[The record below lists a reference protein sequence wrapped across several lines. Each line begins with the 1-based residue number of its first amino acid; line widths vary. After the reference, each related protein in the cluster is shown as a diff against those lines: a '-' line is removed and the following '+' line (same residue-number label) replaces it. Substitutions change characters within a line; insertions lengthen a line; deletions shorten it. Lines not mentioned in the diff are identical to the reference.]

1 MEKKVNLIDYLYIFV
16 KWRKLLIT
24 NFFIVCVVALVISL
38 LLPKWYESSAVIM
51 PPKSDF
57 NNLNISALVSKLPFG
72 GLGIPMGSEEVQ
84 AFMAILKSRTI
95 KEIVIHK
102 FNLIEVYEKKDIER
116 TLEALE
122 DNIEGTLGDEG
133 QILLSVLDQEPKR
146 AAEMANTLLSA
157 LDSIYTQLNI
167 QKARNDRIFI
177 EKRFTQNKEDL
188 KTAEERLKAF
198 QEKYGV
204 IDIPEQIK
212 VAIGSAAELQTLIYM
227 TEIELGIKQEH
238 LASSHILILQDK
250 LKLSKLKKKLSELK
264 AGNSNSNGR
273 LVPEADL
280 FIPFDL
286 VPEVGLEYLRLY
298 REVEVQ
304 NTIFEFL
311 IQLYEQA
318 KIEEAKDIPSIQ
330 VIDYPA
336 VPIHKAKP
344 KRAIIV
350 IVAGLFSLI
359 ISSIF
364 VFTRETLRNIVTK
377 GDAHS
382 EKVIW
387 IKEQINHDM
396 RFLRRKK
403 NK

>member
-1 MEKKVNLIDYLYIFV
+1 MEKKVNLIDYLYVFV

-24 NFFIVCVVALVISL
+24 NFFIVCVVAIVISL

-95 KEIVIHK
+95 KEIVINK

-188 KTAEERLKAF
+188 KTAEEQLKAF

-204 IDIPEQIK
+204 IDIPEQIR
-212 VAIGSAAELQTLIYM
+212 VAIGSAAEIQTLIYM
-227 TEIELGIKQEH
+227 TEIELGIKQEN
-238 LASSHILILQDK
+238 LASS
-250 LKLSKLKKKLSELK
+250 
-264 AGNSNSNGR
+264 R
-273 LVPEADL
+273 LL
-280 FIPFDL
+280 
-286 VPEVGLEYLRLY
+286 LRP
-298 REVEVQ
+298 Q
-304 NTIFEFL
+304 
-311 IQLYEQA
+311 
-318 KIEEAKDIPSIQ
+318 
-330 VIDYPA
+330 
-336 VPIHKAKP
+336 
-344 KRAIIV
+344 
-350 IVAGLFSLI
+350 G
-359 ISSIF
+359 
-364 VFTRETLRNIVTK
+364 
-377 GDAHS
+377 
-382 EKVIW
+382 
-387 IKEQINHDM
+387 
-396 RFLRRKK
+396 
-403 NK
+403 

>member
-1 MEKKVNLIDYLYIFV
+1 MAKKVNLIDYFYIFV

-24 NFFIVCVVALVISL
+24 NFFVVSVLAIIVSL
-38 LLPKWYESSAVIM
+38 LLPKWYESNAVIM

-57 NNLNISALVSKLPFG
+57 QNLNISTLVSKLPFG
-72 GLGIPMGSEEVQ
+72 GLGIPMGSDEVQ

-95 KEIVIHK
+95 KEIVINK

-116 TLEALE
+116 ALKALE
-122 DNIEGTLGDEG
+122 DNMDVTLGDEG
-133 QILLSVLDQEPKR
+133 QILLSVLDRDPKR
-146 AAEMANTLLSA
+146 AASMATTFLSA

-188 KTAEERLKAF
+188 KTAEENLKAF

-204 IDIPEQIK
+204 IDIPEQTK
-212 VAIGSAAELQTLIYM
+212 AAIASAAEIQTLIYM
-227 TEIELGIKQEH
+227 TEVELGIKQEH
-238 LASSHILILQDK
+238 LASSHIAILQDK
-250 LKLSKLKKKLSELK
+250 LKLNKLKKKLTELK
-264 AGNSNSNGR
+264 TGNSNSNGR
-273 LVPEADL
+273 LVQDDDL
-280 FIPFDL
+280 FIPFDM
-286 VPEVGLEYLRLY
+286 VPDVGLEYIRLY

-318 KIEEAKDIPSIQ
+318 KIEEAKDVPAIQ

-336 VPIHKAKP
+336 VPIYKAKP
-344 KRAIIV
+344 KRAVIV

-364 VFTRETLRNIVTK
+364 VFTRESLRNIVTK
-377 GDAHS
+377 GDTHS
-382 EKVIW
+382 EKVLW
-387 IKEQINHDM
+387 IKEQINKDT
-396 RFLRRKK
+396 RFFRRNK

>member
-24 NFFIVCVVALVISL
+24 NFFIVCVVAIVISL

-95 KEIVIHK
+95 KEIVINK

-212 VAIGSAAELQTLIYM
+212 VAIGSAAEIQTLIYM

-336 VPIHKAKP
+336 VPIYKAKP

>member
-1 MEKKVNLIDYLYIFV
+1 MEKKVNLIDYLYVFV

-24 NFFIVCVVALVISL
+24 NFFIVCVIAVVISL

-72 GLGIPMGSEEVQ
+72 GLGIPMGSDEVQ

-95 KEIVIHK
+95 KEIVINK

-188 KTAEERLKAF
+188 KTAEEELKAF

-212 VAIGSAAELQTLIYM
+212 VAIGSAAEIQTLIYM

-264 AGNSNSNGR
+264 TGNSNSNGR
-273 LVPEADL
+273 LVPEDDL

-286 VPEVGLEYLRLY
+286 VPDVGLEYLRLY

-336 VPIHKAKP
+336 VPIYKAKP

-364 VFTRETLRNIVTK
+364 VFTRESLRNVVTK
-377 GDAHS
+377 GDVHS

-396 RFLRRKK
+396 RFFRRKK

>member
-1 MEKKVNLIDYLYIFV
+1 MEKKVNLIDYFYVFV

-24 NFFIVCVVALVISL
+24 NFFIVCVVAIVISL

-95 KEIVIHK
+95 KEIVINK

-116 TLEALE
+116 TLKALE

-133 QILLSVLDQEPKR
+133 QILISVLDQEPKR

-188 KTAEERLKAF
+188 KTAEEQLKAF

-212 VAIGSAAELQTLIYM
+212 AAIGSASELQTLIYM
-227 TEIELGIKQEH
+227 TEIELGIKQEN

-250 LKLSKLKKKLSELK
+250 LKLSKLKKKLGELK
-264 AGNSNSNGR
+264 AGNPNSNGG
-273 LVPEADL
+273 LDPEDDL

-286 VPEVGLEYLRLY
+286 VPDIGLEYLRLY
-298 REVEVQ
+298 REIEVQ

-336 VPIHKAKP
+336 VPIYKAKP

-387 IKEQINHDM
+387 IKEQINQDM
-396 RFLRRKK
+396 RFFRRKK